1 MIGAEMDIKRLSLA
15 LVSGMGFFGA
25 YAQAEPFVFQG
36 QLNDAG
42 APATGIYDLA
52 FDLFAV
58 DSGGSAI
65 AGTVVLEDQ
74 QVTQGTFAVELDFGD
89 AFDGSQRWIQIGVRA
104 GNDVGNYTTLS
115 PRAKVGN
122 SPQASYANNAGVAAV
137 AEALADPFW
146 TQAPGIL
153 VFGENEGNDRFFF
166 NRDRDVD
173 PTDIMVIHSAQNG
186 LGGLTIS
193 SWANGMPYYG
203 YATGGFMR
211 TKTYY
216 DPVSDAWVVN
226 KNGDQLEIDQNN
238 DVIITNNLIVGG
250 TITALGGSGE
260 PTIGY
265 KSYTPETMYHGLS
278 GFDLLFNSFAG
289 AIGVPGQSL
298 YFRVDLNLP
307 HGSTITQIEVQFVDQ
322 SAARNLRVELSV
334 RDLDTIGFTVTTLS
348 ESSGSIANTVQTML
362 IEPNPGI
369 LIDNTAATYDL
380 RFVPTPGSWPS
391 AGLLGV
397 RAVLIEYT
405 QP

>member
-1 MIGAEMDIKRLSLA
+1 MDIKRLSVA

-42 APATGIYDLA
+42 APATGIYDLV

-58 DSGGSAI
+58 DSGGTAI

-104 GNDVGNYTTLS
+104 GDDVGNYTTLS

-122 SPQASYANNAGVAAV
+122 SPQASYASNAGVAAV
-137 AEALADPFW
+137 ADALADPFW

-211 TKTYY
+211 AKTYY
-216 DPVSDAWVVN
+216 DPVSDAWIVN

-250 TITALGGSGE
+250 TVTALGGTGE
-260 PTIGY
+260 TTIGY
-265 KSYTPETMYHGLS
+265 TSYTPESLFIGLS
-278 GFDLLFNSFAG
+278 NSNTLFNSFAG
-289 AIGVPGQSL
+289 AVVAQGSPL
-298 YFRVDLNLP
+298 YLRAGLDLP
-307 HGSTITQIEVQFVDQ
+307 HGSSITKIEIVYVDQ
-322 SAARNLRVELSV
+322 QVSPNLRVELFT
-334 RDLDTIGFTVTTLS
+334 RDLASMAFTATLLG
-348 ESSGSIANTVQTML
+348 ESSGSAIGFTQTMV
-362 IEPNPGI
+362 IEPSTPI
-369 LIDNTAATYDL
+369 LIDNTLQTYNL
-380 RFVPTPGSWPS
+380 RMIPSTGIWPS
-391 AGLLGV
+391 VGNLGV
-397 RAVLIEYT
+397 RSVLVEYT
-405 QP
+405 LP